1 MNDDAPD
8 QGQIAPEGQ
17 LEIEGV
23 IEKEDD
29 SNAIDFQHL
38 RIVEAVLFASS
49 EPVSQKVLAARL
61 PVDGD
66 IDAILK
72 ELQVTY
78 SNRGINLVNVG
89 EKWAF
94 RTAVDLAG
102 DLHVEVEKA
111 KKMTRATLE
120 TLAIIA
126 YHEPVTRSEIEEIRG
141 VALSKGT
148 LDILLEAKWI
158 RPRGRK
164 RVPGRPVLWATT
176 DDFLDHF
183 GLENRD
189 DLPGLADLKAAGLLE
204 SRPGM
209 GRYGASSG
217 DDLLL
222 PEVEEDAETTD
233 AAVAEALTSRNL
245 AELDEAIYAEDK
257 YDSAD
262 GNETS
267 GQASTAED
275 VDDGEDEAEIHR
287 D

>member
-1 MNDDAPD
+1 MNDNA
-8 QGQIAPEGQ
+8 Q

-23 IEKEDD
+23 ETGPD
-29 SNAIDFQHL
+29 IDFQHI
-38 RIVEAVLFASS
+38 RIVEAVLFASAD
-49 EPVSQKVLAARL
+49 PVSERVIAARL
-61 PVDGD
+61 PEGADVS
-66 IDAILK
+66 AILK
-72 ELQVTY
+72 ALSETY
-78 SNRGINLVNVG
+78 ENRGITLNRVG

-102 DLHVEVEKA
+102 DLHIEVEKA

-148 LDILLEAKWI
+148 LDILLEARWI

-189 DLPGLADLKAAGLLE
+189 DLPGLADLKAAGLLD

-209 GRYGASSG
+209 GRYGASSDDDVLPDLVDDG
-217 DDLLL
+217 D
-222 PEVEEDAETTD
+222 VTD
-233 AAVAEALTSRNL
+233 AVVEEALTTRNL
-245 AELDEAIYAEDK
+245 EELDETIYSDNPNLLDRNELEFNVSAEDEVSS
-257 YDSAD
+257 D
-262 GNETS
+262 
-267 GQASTAED
+267 ED
-275 VDDGEDEAEIHR
+275 DLN
-287 D
+287 

>member
-1 MNDDAPD
+1 MAIDTVTDPQFEIDGIEHAP
-8 QGQIAPEGQ
+8 Q
-17 LEIEGV
+17 
-23 IEKEDD
+23 
-29 SNAIDFQHL
+29 IDFQHL
-38 RIVEAVLFASS
+38 RIVEAVLFASA
-49 EPVSQKVLAARL
+49 EPVSERVLAARL
-61 PVDGD
+61 PDGAD
-66 IDAILK
+66 VAVLLK
-72 ELQVTY
+72 ELQANY
-78 SNRGINLVNVG
+78 SERGINLNRVG

-102 DLHVEVEKA
+102 DLHIEVEKA

-183 GLENRD
+183 GLEHRD
-189 DLPGLADLKAAGLLE
+189 DLPGLADLKAAGLLD

-209 GRYGASSG
+209 GRYGANS
-217 DDLLL
+217 DD
-222 PEVEEDAETTD
+222 
-233 AAVAEALTSRNL
+233 EALPDL
-245 AELDEAIYAEDK
+245 
-257 YDSAD
+257 
-262 GNETS
+262 
-267 GQASTAED
+267 
-275 VDDGEDEAEIHR
+275 VDDGEVTDAVIEEALTTRNLADLDETIYSDNPNLEEEYDAENR
-287 D
+287 

>member
-1 MNDDAPD
+1 MSDSA
-8 QGQIAPEGQ
+8 Q

-23 IEKEDD
+23 ETGPD
-29 SNAIDFQHL
+29 IDFQHI
-38 RIVEAVLFASS
+38 RIVEAVLFASAD
-49 EPVSQKVLAARL
+49 PVSERVIAARL
-61 PVDGD
+61 PEGANVS
-66 IDAILK
+66 AILK
-72 ELQVTY
+72 ALSETY
-78 SNRGINLVNVG
+78 ENRGITLNRVG

-102 DLHVEVEKA
+102 DLHIEVEKA

-148 LDILLEAKWI
+148 LDILLEARWI

-189 DLPGLADLKAAGLLE
+189 DLPGLADLKAAGLLD

-209 GRYGASSG
+209 GRYGASSDDDVLPDLVDDG
-217 DDLLL
+217 DVTDVV
-222 PEVEEDAETTD
+222 VE
-233 AAVAEALTSRNL
+233 EALTTRNL
-245 AELDEAIYAEDK
+245 EELDETIYSDNPNLLDRNELEFNISAEDEVSS
-257 YDSAD
+257 D
-262 GNETS
+262 
-267 GQASTAED
+267 ED
-275 VDDGEDEAEIHR
+275 DLN
-287 D
+287 

>member
-1 MNDDAPD
+1 MSEDA
-8 QGQIAPEGQ
+8 QF
-17 LEIEGV
+17 EIEGV
-23 IEKEDD
+23 DTGPD
-29 SNAIDFQHL
+29 IDFQHI
-38 RIVEAVLFASS
+38 RVVEAVLFASA
-49 EPVSQKVLAARL
+49 EPVSERVIAARL
-61 PVDGD
+61 PEGTDVS
-66 IDAILK
+66 AILNDIAK
-72 ELQVTY
+72 TY
-78 SNRGINLVNVG
+78 APRGVNLKRVG

-94 RTAVDLAG
+94 RTATDLAG
-102 DLHVEVEKA
+102 DLHIEVEKA

-126 YHEPVTRSEIEEIRG
+126 YHEPVTRSEVEEIRG

-189 DLPGLADLKAAGLLE
+189 DLPGLADLKAAGLLD

-209 GRYGASSG
+209 GRYGANS
-217 DDLLL
+217 DDDAL
-222 PEVEEDAETTD
+222 PD
-233 AAVAEALTSRNL
+233 L
-245 AELDEAIYAEDK
+245 
-257 YDSAD
+257 
-262 GNETS
+262 
-267 GQASTAED
+267 
-275 VDDGEDEAEIHR
+275 VDDGEVADAVVEEALTTRNLEDLDETIYSDNPNLMDEREREIETDLDADSDNDFVAEPEDDPTR

>member
-1 MNDDAPD
+1 MAIDTVTDPQFEIDGIEHAP
-8 QGQIAPEGQ
+8 Q
-17 LEIEGV
+17 
-23 IEKEDD
+23 
-29 SNAIDFQHL
+29 IDFQHL
-38 RIVEAVLFASS
+38 RIVEAVLFASA
-49 EPVSQKVLAARL
+49 EPVSERVLAARL
-61 PVDGD
+61 PDGAD
-66 IDAILK
+66 VAVLLK
-72 ELQVTY
+72 ELQANY
-78 SNRGINLVNVG
+78 SERGINLNRVG

-102 DLHVEVEKA
+102 NLHIEVEKA

-183 GLENRD
+183 GLEHRD
-189 DLPGLADLKAAGLLE
+189 DLPGLADLKAAGLLD

-209 GRYGASSG
+209 GRYGANS
-217 DDLLL
+217 DD
-222 PEVEEDAETTD
+222 
-233 AAVAEALTSRNL
+233 EALPDL
-245 AELDEAIYAEDK
+245 
-257 YDSAD
+257 
-262 GNETS
+262 
-267 GQASTAED
+267 
-275 VDDGEDEAEIHR
+275 VDDGEVTDAVVEEALTTRNLADLDETIYSDNPNLEEEYDAENR
-287 D
+287 

>member
-1 MNDDAPD
+1 MSDSA
-8 QGQIAPEGQ
+8 Q

-23 IEKEDD
+23 ETGPD
-29 SNAIDFQHL
+29 IDFQHI
-38 RIVEAVLFASS
+38 RIVEAVLFASAD
-49 EPVSQKVLAARL
+49 PVSERVIAARL
-61 PVDGD
+61 PEGADVA
-66 IDAILK
+66 AILK
-72 ELQVTY
+72 VLSETY
-78 SNRGINLVNVG
+78 ENRGITLNRVG

-102 DLHVEVEKA
+102 DLHIEVEKA

-148 LDILLEAKWI
+148 LDILLEARWI

-189 DLPGLADLKAAGLLE
+189 DLPGLADLKVAGLLD

-209 GRYGASSG
+209 GRYGASSDDDVLPDLVDDG
-217 DDLLL
+217 D
-222 PEVEEDAETTD
+222 VTD
-233 AAVAEALTSRNL
+233 AVVEEALTTRNL
-245 AELDEAIYAEDK
+245 EELDETIYSDNPNLLDRNELEFNVSAEDEVSS
-257 YDSAD
+257 D
-262 GNETS
+262 
-267 GQASTAED
+267 ED
-275 VDDGEDEAEIHR
+275 DLN
-287 D
+287 

>member
-1 MNDDAPD
+1 MSDSA
-8 QGQIAPEGQ
+8 Q

-23 IEKEDD
+23 ETGPD
-29 SNAIDFQHL
+29 IDFQHI
-38 RIVEAVLFASS
+38 RIVEAVLFASAD
-49 EPVSQKVLAARL
+49 PVSERVIASRL
-61 PVDGD
+61 PEGADVT
-66 IDAILK
+66 AILK
-72 ELQVTY
+72 VLSETY
-78 SNRGINLVNVG
+78 ENRGITLHRVG

-102 DLHVEVEKA
+102 DLHIEVEKA

-148 LDILLEAKWI
+148 LDILLEARWI

-189 DLPGLADLKAAGLLE
+189 DLPGLADLKAAGLLD

-209 GRYGASSG
+209 GRYGASSDDDVLPDLVDDG
-217 DDLLL
+217 D
-222 PEVEEDAETTD
+222 VTD
-233 AAVAEALTSRNL
+233 AVVEEALTTRNL
-245 AELDEAIYAEDK
+245 EELDETIYSDNPNLLDRNELEFNISAEDEVSS
-257 YDSAD
+257 D
-262 GNETS
+262 
-267 GQASTAED
+267 ED
-275 VDDGEDEAEIHR
+275 DLN
-287 D
+287 